1 MSFKFNSG
9 VKIMIKELKLKMDNL
24 QNEMKR
30 DYKYYLNKHREM
42 IKRIKENEI
51 EVAKRIK
58 EKMDA
63 KYFVEFN
70 ITRDKYIQ
78 ALAEKNEEEKLIEKK
93 EKLIKNRK
101 EQENKIKEKI
111 KLEIDDEKIKVIC
124 NTLKQKEENL
134 YSNKTNK
141 FITQKEIT
149 VQRYSFTKEN
159 ISIYFYKENDK
170 IIATKQGKVILNLLR
185 NSLDLKKIISGF
197 VNGIAGD
204 RQLDLYIILKNKKM
218 FKYMLICYYDKR
230 LFFNDFGQNRNIL
243 KDILN
248 GEYALGGVLL
258 LQDEKPITF
267 DISVTHE
274 INYTN
279 FKEEEIKEVTD
290 FFADLCRKNN
300 YKKDISKLKKQLKQK
315 FKEASIFISIIYNQK
330 TNETYYI
337 TYGSED
343 VCQFLK
349 IKMEEN
355 ENDIKVKNIITEG
368 EMKFNDLEEINLIFD
383 GKDTIKDMLYKERI
397 EVKQEKINIMI
408 VGGNW
413 SESSKKEVLKE
424 YNATFISLEEYERY
438 SEKSKNMDYIFIDTS
453 ANTHSNTYKAKS
465 IHDNVK
471 LISRS
476 KKEEIDKWVK

>member
-1 MSFKFNSG
+1 
-9 VKIMIKELKLKMDNL
+9 MIKELKLKMDNL
-24 QNEMKR
+24 QKEMKR
-30 DYKYYLNKHREM
+30 DYKYYLNRHREM
-42 IKRIKENEI
+42 IKKTKEDEI

-78 ALAEKNEEEKLIEKK
+78 ALAEKNEEEKIIEK
-93 EKLIKNRK
+93 EERLIKNKK

-111 KLEIDDEKIKVIC
+111 KFEIDDEKIKVIRD
-124 NTLKQKEENL
+124 TLKQKEEHL

-141 FITQKEIT
+141 FITPKEIT

-159 ISIYFYKENDK
+159 INIYFYKENDK
-170 IIATKQGKVILNLLR
+170 IIATKQGKMILNLLR
-185 NSLDLKKIISGF
+185 NSFDLKKIISGF
-197 VNGIAGD
+197 VNGIAGN
-204 RQLDLYIILKNKKM
+204 RQFDLYIILKNKKM
-218 FKYMLICYYDKR
+218 FKYMLIAYYDKR
-230 LFFNDFGQNRNIL
+230 LFLNGFEKNRNVL
-243 KDILN
+243 KGILN
-248 GEYALGGVLL
+248 GEYILGGVLL
-258 LQDEKPITF
+258 FQNEKTITF
-267 DISVTHE
+267 DISITHE

-279 FKEEEIKEVTD
+279 FKEEEIKDIID
-290 FFADLCRKNN
+290 FFTDLCRKNN

-315 FKEASIFISIIYNQK
+315 LKEASIFMSIIYNQEA
-330 TNETYYI
+330 NEAYYI

-343 VCQFLK
+343 IYQFLK
-349 IKMEEN
+349 MKMEEN
-355 ENDIKVKNIITEG
+355 ENNIKVKNMITEE
-368 EMKFNDLEEINLIFD
+368 EMSFNDLEEINLIFD
-383 GKDTIKDMLYKERI
+383 GKDTIKDMLYKEKI

-413 SESSKKEVLKE
+413 SEASQKEVLKD

-438 SEKSKNMDYIFIDTS
+438 YEKSKNVDYIFIDTS

-476 KKEEIDKWVK
+476 KKEEIDKWIK

>member
-124 NTLKQKEENL
+124 NILKQKEENL

-218 FKYMLICYYDKR
+218 FKYMLICYYDNR

-243 KDILN
+243 KGILN
-248 GEYALGGVLL
+248 EEYALGGVLL

-279 FKEEEIKEVTD
+279 FKEEEIKEVID

-315 FKEASIFISIIYNQK
+315 FKEASVFISIIYNQK
-330 TNETYYI
+330 INETYYI